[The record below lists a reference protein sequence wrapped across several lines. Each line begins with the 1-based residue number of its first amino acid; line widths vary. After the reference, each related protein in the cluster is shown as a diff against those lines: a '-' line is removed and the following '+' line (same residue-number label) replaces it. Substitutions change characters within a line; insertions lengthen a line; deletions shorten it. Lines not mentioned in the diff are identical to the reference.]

1 MFLPGKTSRAAPVPV
16 FKVMTMQTTHPTDTT
31 VASING
37 VALHEVADALTAD
50 ELRQRA
56 YAELLRQTAI
66 QKGLLDA
73 SDAPSTDGVAS
84 EAASAAIETLLEQE
98 LLVPEPSEE
107 ACRRHHAAN
116 QASYTT
122 GERVNVRHIL
132 FAVTP
137 GVDLNALRKQ
147 AEGTLLNVRC
157 FDSNNTDDAFSKAA
171 STLSNCPSG
180 AEGGQLGWLTHADC
194 APEFAKEL
202 FGHAEVGVLPRLV
215 HSRFG
220 LHVVEVLGREA
231 GVAQPFESVLGAVR
245 MTLKQQ
251 TYVTALRQYLSLV
264 AGDAIV
270 QGVDLEAADTP
281 LVQ

>member
-1 MFLPGKTSRAAPVPV
+1 MCLPGKTSRAAPVPV

-137 GVDLNALRKQ
+137 GVNLNALRKQ

-171 STLSNCPSG
+171 GTLSNCPSG

-264 AGDAIV
+264 AGEAIV